1 MSRPSPENDSS
12 AVSLDALQRWFQATA
27 THPGG
32 VTAGAK
38 SEAAVA
44 AISDVAIDEI
54 ACNSTRQTAEERLAV
69 YAHAYWARLLEC
81 LREEF
86 PILRATVGDVAFDG
100 LAVGYLMS
108 HPSTSYTLGRLGERF
123 PEYLRSTTAGDA
135 TDVFSELVADLACL
149 ERAVNDVF
157 DAPGGETLGYLT
169 VEQLERVGPEDRGAL
184 QLRLLPTVRLLA
196 FRTNVND
203 YFTGMRA
210 AAETLPPPE
219 LCPTFVALTRRDF
232 VVRRLSLTSIQFK
245 LLTAIAAGQSLNDAL
260 GAACDRHASL
270 KPQVSSDVESVDS
283 ETLRNWFA
291 DWARVGV
298 FAALES

>member
-1 MSRPSPENDSS
+1 MSEPLSRNDSI
-12 AVSLDALQRWFQATA
+12 VPPLDALQRWFQATV

-32 VTAGAK
+32 VKAGAQ
-38 SEAAVA
+38 SEAADA
-44 AISDVAIDEI
+44 AISGVAIDEI
-54 ACNSTRQTAEERLAV
+54 ACDSTRQTAEERLAV

-86 PILRATVGDVAFDG
+86 PVLRNTVGDEGFDG
-100 LAVGYLMS
+100 LAVGYLVS
-108 HPSTSYTLGRLGERF
+108 HPSTSYTLGRLGERL
-123 PEYLRSTTAGDA
+123 PEYLRSTTTGDA
-135 TDVFSELVADLACL
+135 TDVFLELVADLACL

-169 VEQLERVGPEDRGAL
+169 VEQLDRVVPEDRGAL

-196 FRTNVND
+196 FCTNVND

-210 AAETLPPPE
+210 AAETLPTPE
-219 LCPTFVALTRRDF
+219 LCHTFVALTRRDY
-232 VVRRLSLTSIQFK
+232 VVRRLSLTAIQFK
-245 LLTAIAAGQSLNDAL
+245 LLTVIAAGQSLNDAL
-260 GAACDRHASL
+260 QTVCDRQASL
-270 KPQVSSDVESVDS
+270 KPKVSSDVESVDS
-283 ETLRNWFA
+283 GTLRTWFA

>member
-1 MSRPSPENDSS
+1 MSRPSTENDSS
-12 AVSLDALQRWFQATA
+12 AVPLDALQRWFQATV

-32 VTAGAK
+32 VAAGAQ
-38 SEAAVA
+38 SETAIA
-44 AISDVAIDEI
+44 AIAAITVNEI
-54 ACNSTRQTAEERLAV
+54 ACVSTRQTAEERLAV

-86 PILRATVGDVAFDG
+86 PVLRATVGDEAFDG
-100 LAVGYLMS
+100 LAVGYLIA
-108 HPSTSYTLGRLGERF
+108 HPSTSYTLGRLSERF
-123 PEYLRSTTAGDA
+123 PEYLRSTTTGDA
-135 TDVFSELVADLACL
+135 TDVFLELVADLACL

-157 DAPGGETLGYLT
+157 DVPGGETLGYLA
-169 VEQLERVGPEDRGAL
+169 VEQLDRVVPEDRGAL

-203 YFTGMRA
+203 FFTGMRT
-210 AAETLPPPE
+210 AAETLPKPE
-219 LCPTFVALTRRDF
+219 LCLTFVALTRRDY
-232 VVRRLSLTSIQFK
+232 VVRRLSLTAIQFK
-245 LLTAIAAGQSLNDAL
+245 LLTAIAAGQTLNDAL
-260 GAACDRHASL
+260 EAVCDPQASL